1 VSLVARTLEENGIA
15 TVVIGSAKDIVEHCG
30 VPRFVFTDFPLGNP
44 CGRPDDFES
53 QQLIM
58 TAALTILEEATIPG
72 TTVQT
77 PLAFDEHAKWKTD
90 FMHVGDDNRAALRA
104 AGDRRR
110 AEQAAARA

>member
-1 VSLVARTLEENGIA
+1 MSLVARTLEENGIA

-30 VPRFVFTDFPLGNP
+30 VARFVFTDFPLGNP
-44 CGRPDDFES
+44 CGRPDDLAS

-58 TAALTILEEATIPG
+58 TAALKMLEETTIPG

-77 PLAFDEHAKWKTD
+77 PLAFDEHGQWKTD
-90 FMHVGDDNRAALRA
+90 FMYVGDDNRAALLA

-110 AEQAAARA
+110 AEQATARV